1 MPVKIGID
9 IGSSTTKIVAFEG
22 KHMLPPMAVKAD
34 SQVASLY
41 GAFGRYLYENNLE
54 LSDVEGVYIT
64 GVGSKYVEKAV
75 YDRPTY
81 KVDEFIATGTGGYY
95 LTDKKEVIVISMGTG
110 SFFVKVTENEMK
122 HLGGVGLGGGTI
134 CGLSTIMLNTGD
146 IHEIVPLSR
155 KGDVTKI
162 DLRIG
167 DLAKEKLPG
176 LNLDVTASN
185 FGKADAQ
192 SKPEDIAAGI
202 VHMVIENICQ
212 AGILASVN
220 TGIKDYILIGGLTK
234 FFECRQIIEDFKSLW
249 DVKISIPE
257 YSDYATAIGSVIA
270 PDSEKADIAA
280 KLVEAPLRLRGIH
293 GIPQLRLIQAERRI
307 GKQPA

>member
-1 MPVKIGID
+1 MAVRIGID

-22 KHMLPPMAVKAD
+22 EHMLPPMAVKAD

-41 GAFGRYLYENNLE
+41 GAFGRYLYENNLQ
-54 LSDVEGVYIT
+54 LLDVEGVYIT
-64 GVGSKYVEKAV
+64 GVGRKYVEKAV

-81 KVDEFIATGTGGYY
+81 KVDEFVATGTGGYY

-134 CGLSTIMLNTGD
+134 CGLSSIILNTGD

-155 KGDVTKI
+155 KGDVAKI

-176 LNLDVTASN
+176 LNPGL
-185 FGKADAQ
+185 
-192 SKPEDIAAGI
+192 PEHRHQGLYPHRRSDQILRVPPDHRRLQEPVGCEGHYSGVLRLCYRYWGGDCAGCGERGDLRNKK
-202 VHMVIENICQ
+202 VR
-212 AGILASVN
+212 GI
-220 TGIKDYILIGGLTK
+220 
-234 FFECRQIIEDFKSLW
+234 DF
-249 DVKISIPE
+249 SIPL
-257 YSDYATAIGSVIA
+257 GV
-270 PDSEKADIAA
+270 
-280 KLVEAPLRLRGIH
+280 
-293 GIPQLRLIQAERRI
+293 
-307 GKQPA
+307 

>member
-1 MPVKIGID
+1 MAVRIGID

-22 KHMLPPMAVKAD
+22 EHMLPPMAVKAD

-41 GAFGRYLYENNLE
+41 GAFGRYLYENNLQ
-54 LSDVEGVYIT
+54 LLDVEGVYIT

-81 KVDEFIATGTGGYY
+81 KVDEFVATGTGGYY

-122 HLGGVGLGGGTI
+122 H
-134 CGLSTIMLNTGD
+134 
-146 IHEIVPLSR
+146 EIVPLSR
-155 KGDVTKI
+155 KGDVAKI

-212 AGILASVN
+212 AGILASRN

-249 DVKISIPE
+249 DVKITIPE
-257 YSDYATAIGSVIA
+257 YSDYATAIGAVIA
-270 PDSEKADIAA
+270 PDAEKEEI
-280 KLVEAPLRLRGIH
+280 
-293 GIPQLRLIQAERRI
+293 
-307 GKQPA
+307 

>member
-1 MPVKIGID
+1 
-9 IGSSTTKIVAFEG
+9 
-22 KHMLPPMAVKAD
+22 MLA
-34 SQVASLY
+34 
-41 GAFGRYLYENNLE
+41 
-54 LSDVEGVYIT
+54 
-64 GVGSKYVEKAV
+64 SKYVEKAV

-270 PDSEKADIAA
+270 PDSEKEEI
-280 KLVEAPLRLRGIH
+280 
-293 GIPQLRLIQAERRI
+293 
-307 GKQPA
+307 

>member
-22 KHMLPPMAVKAD
+22 EHMLPPMAVKAD

-54 LSDVEGVYIT
+54 LADVEGVYIT

-81 KVDEFIATGTGGYY
+81 KVDEFVATGTGGYY

-110 SFFVKVTENEMK
+110 SFFVKVTEKEMK

-134 CGLSTIMLNTGD
+134 CGLSSIMLNTGD

-155 KGDVTKI
+155 KGDVAKI
-162 DLRIG
+162 DLRIA

-192 SKPEDIAAGI
+192 SKPEDRK
-202 VHMVIENICQ
+202 
-212 AGILASVN
+212 SV
-220 TGIKDYILIGGLTK
+220 
-234 FFECRQIIEDFKSLW
+234 
-249 DVKISIPE
+249 V
-257 YSDYATAIGSVIA
+257 
-270 PDSEKADIAA
+270 
-280 KLVEAPLRLRGIH
+280 
-293 GIPQLRLIQAERRI
+293 
-307 GKQPA
+307 